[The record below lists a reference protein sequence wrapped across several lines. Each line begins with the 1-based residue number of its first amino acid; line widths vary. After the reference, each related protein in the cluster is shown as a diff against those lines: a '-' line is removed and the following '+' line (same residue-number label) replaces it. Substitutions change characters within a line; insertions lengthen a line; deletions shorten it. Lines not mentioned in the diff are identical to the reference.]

1 MASKNAVLYAEKR
14 YELEEIKHKL
24 NEEFDK
30 RKSRVEFTREI
41 LREAGDTKTLLLIYE
56 KYFFRNQSYAGLVI
70 LLSEY
75 HGCQSAD
82 AVATGGKEFIFSLGA
97 EDDLVQIGRE
107 ALQNIG
113 FQSKT

>member
-1 MASKNAVLYAEKR
+1 MASDNIVLYAEKR

-41 LREAGDTKTLLLIYE
+41 LREVGDTKTLLLIYE
-56 KYFFRNQSYAGLVI
+56 KWFYRTKSYAGLVI

-75 HGCQSAD
+75 HGYQGAD
-82 AVATGGKEFIFSLGA
+82 VVATGARRYQYSAVEDKLVKYGK
-97 EDDLVQIGRE
+97 E